1 MENNKEN
8 RYIKNTKKKKK
19 EYMKKYKKNQSNNA
33 LKKTKENNG
42 LRSFEKDVVTN
53 FNKDMMESSSNAE
66 VYIDNDDFEE
76 DKVIR
81 FRQNTCD

>member
-1 MENNKEN
+1 M
-8 RYIKNTKKKKK
+8 
-19 EYMKKYKKNQSNNA
+19 
-33 LKKTKENNG
+33 KKTKENNG

-53 FNKDMMESSSNAE
+53 FNKDMVESSSNAE
-66 VYIDNDDFEE
+66 LYIDNDDFEE